1 MTSSANAAKIVSVS
15 GHDRPMWSVLIPV
28 YNCARYLEETL
39 AGVLSQDPG
48 ETVMEIIV
56 IDDCSSDD
64 PGEVVERLAGS
75 RARFIRQT
83 ENVGKIRNYETGLNE
98 SRGILIHQLHGDDRV
113 RPGFYRSMELAF
125 NSYPDA
131 AAFFCRSAY
140 IDETGAVTGETGVER
155 HDVGLLEH
163 WLETIFVS
171 QRIQTPSMVVKR
183 QVYETL
189 GGFDRRL
196 DAFEDWEMWIR
207 VACSYEMGFIPDI
220 LAEYRISASNSTSR
234 TARSGSHADI
244 LRQAMGIVDAY
255 VPAEIVARQRAAR
268 NREQAQYFLHLIP
281 QMVRTKDYRG
291 LMRTWID
298 ALSFSRDPR
307 TLYRMMTYTVRS
319 KLLRATD

>member
-125 NSYPDA
+125 NS
-131 AAFFCRSAY
+131 
-140 IDETGAVTGETGVER
+140 
-155 HDVGLLEH
+155 
-163 WLETIFVS
+163 
-171 QRIQTPSMVVKR
+171 
-183 QVYETL
+183 
-189 GGFDRRL
+189 
-196 DAFEDWEMWIR
+196 
-207 VACSYEMGFIPDI
+207 
-220 LAEYRISASNSTSR
+220 
-234 TARSGSHADI
+234 
-244 LRQAMGIVDAY
+244 
-255 VPAEIVARQRAAR
+255 
-268 NREQAQYFLHLIP
+268 
-281 QMVRTKDYRG
+281 
-291 LMRTWID
+291 
-298 ALSFSRDPR
+298 
-307 TLYRMMTYTVRS
+307 
-319 KLLRATD
+319 